1 MSPGWGGFRFKD
13 ARRISPPTIARKI
26 FCSCRSGVQPIVLDS
41 QMHDPAH
48 IDVAILG
55 ARPQAI
61 AALLRYFRDL
71 DTAEEAFQ
79 EACLRALQ
87 TWPHKGPPRD
97 PTAWLIMVG
106 RNAAL
111 DIKRRGRSSEPLP
124 DPDTLADS
132 RDDLTPERLDES
144 HYGDDVLRL
153 LFVCGHP
160 TLPATQQIALAL
172 RIVSGLTVEQIAK
185 AFLVSPAAMEQRIT
199 RAKRAIAGVAVE
211 FDTPGAA
218 ERRTRLAAVSTMIYL
233 IFNEGYGSTPDTA
246 AVREPLADE
255 AIRLGRLLLRLFPTD
270 PEVFGLLAL
279 MLLHQSRAAAR
290 FDANGEIALLEEQDR
305 SRWNQA
311 LIEEGRLLLER
322 AAVCQDPGPYQL
334 QAAIAALHARAARP
348 EDTLW
353 KEIDSL
359 YQALEALQPSPV
371 VTLNRAVAVWKLR
384 GPEAALAMIEPVKG
398 ELDAYFYL
406 HGLRGTL
413 LKELNRLGEARE
425 ALNRAIA
432 LANSMAEAKLIR
444 RELDGLAIA

>member
-1 MSPGWGGFRFKD
+1 
-13 ARRISPPTIARKI
+13 
-26 FCSCRSGVQPIVLDS
+26 
-41 QMHDPAH
+41 MHDLAH
-48 IDVAILG
+48 IDVAISG
-55 ARPQAI
+55 ARPKAI

-97 PTAWLIMVG
+97 PTAWLVMVG

-111 DIKRRGRSSEPLP
+111 DTKRRTRSLGPLP
-124 DPDTLADS
+124 DADALTDA

-144 HYGDDVLRL
+144 HYGDDILRL

-199 RAKRAIAGVAVE
+199 RAKRAIAELGVG
-211 FDTPGAA
+211 FDAPGAA
-218 ERRTRLAAVSTMIYL
+218 ERRTRLEAVSTMIYL

-246 AVREPLADE
+246 AVRESLADE
-255 AIRLGRLLLRLFPTD
+255 AIRLGRLLLSLFPTD

-279 MLLHQSRAAAR
+279 MLLQHSRAPAR
-290 FDANGEIALLEEQDR
+290 FDANGEIVLLDEQDR
-305 SRWNQA
+305 SRWNRT
-311 LIEEGRLLLER
+311 LIDEGRLLLER
-322 AAVCQDPGPYQL
+322 AAVYQSPGPYQV
-334 QAAIAALHARAARP
+334 QAAIAALHARATRP
-348 EDTLW
+348 EETSW

-359 YQALEALQPSPV
+359 YQVLERMQPSPV
-371 VTLNRAVAVWKLR
+371 VTLNRAVAVWKLQ
-384 GPEAALAMIEPVKG
+384 GPEAALQMIEPLRS

-413 LKELNRLGEARE
+413 LKELKRLDEARD
-425 ALNRAIA
+425 ALTRAIA
-432 LANSMAEAKLIR
+432 LANSIEEAKLIR
-444 RELDGLAIA
+444 RELDSLAIAPGI

>member
-1 MSPGWGGFRFKD
+1 M
-13 ARRISPPTIARKI
+13 
-26 FCSCRSGVQPIVLDS
+26 
-41 QMHDPAH
+41 
-48 IDVAILG
+48 
-55 ARPQAI
+55 

-87 TWPHKGPPRD
+87 SWPHQGPPRD
-97 PTAWLIMVG
+97 PTAWLVMVG

-111 DIKRRGRSSEPLP
+111 DAKRRTRSIGPLP
-124 DPDTLADS
+124 EADVFADA

-144 HYGDDVLRL
+144 HYADDILRL
-153 LFVCGHP
+153 LFVCAHP

-185 AFLVSPAAMEQRIT
+185 AFLVSPAAMRQRIT
-199 RAKRAIAGVAVE
+199 RAKQAIAEEAGVE
-211 FDTPGAA
+211 FETPSAT
-218 ERRTRLAAVSTMIYL
+218 ERRSRLAAVSTMIYL

-246 AVREPLADE
+246 AAREALADE
-255 AIRLGRLLLRLFPTD
+255 AIRLGRLLLRLFPTE

-279 MLLHQSRAAAR
+279 MLLQQSRAPAR
-290 FDANGEIALLEEQDR
+290 FDANGEIVLLDGQDR
-305 SRWNQA
+305 SRWNRT
-311 LIEEGRLLLER
+311 LIDEGRLLLER
-322 AAVCQDPGPYQL
+322 AAFYQSAGPYQL
-334 QAAIAALHARAARP
+334 QAAIAALHARAPRP

-371 VTLNRAVAVWKLR
+371 VSLNRAVAVWKLQ
-384 GPEAALAMIEPVKG
+384 GPQAALEMIDPLRS

-406 HGLRGTL
+406 HGLRGAL
-413 LKELNRLGEARE
+413 LKELNRLDEARD

-432 LANSMAEAKLIR
+432 LANSVAEAELIR
-444 RELDGLAIA
+444 RELDSLSIA

>member
-1 MSPGWGGFRFKD
+1 
-13 ARRISPPTIARKI
+13 
-26 FCSCRSGVQPIVLDS
+26 
-41 QMHDPAH
+41 MHDPAH
-48 IDVAILG
+48 IDIAILG
-55 ARPQAI
+55 ARPKAI

-97 PTAWLIMVG
+97 PTAWLIVVG

-111 DIKRRGRSSEPLP
+111 DTKCRIRSIGPLP
-124 DPDTLADS
+124 DADALTDA

-144 HYGDDVLRL
+144 HYGDDILRL

-172 RIVSGLTVEQIAK
+172 RIVSGLTVEQLAK
-185 AFLVSPAAMEQRIT
+185 AFLVSVVAMEQRIT
-199 RAKRAIAGVAVE
+199 RARRAIAEVGVE
-211 FDTPGAA
+211 FETPGAA

-233 IFNEGYGSTPDTA
+233 IFNEGYSSAPDTA
-246 AVREPLADE
+246 AAREALADE
-255 AIRLGRLLLRLFPTD
+255 AIRLGRLLLSLFPTD

-279 MLLHQSRAAAR
+279 MLLQQSRAPAR
-290 FDANGEIALLEEQDR
+290 FDANGEIVLLDEQDR
-305 SRWNQA
+305 SRWNWT
-311 LIEEGRLLLER
+311 LIDEGRLLLER
-322 AAVCQDPGPYQL
+322 ASVYQTPGPYQL
-334 QAAIAALHARAARP
+334 QAAIAALHARATRP

-353 KEIDSL
+353 KEIDLL

-371 VTLNRAVAVWKLR
+371 VTLNRAVAVWKLQ
-384 GPEAALAMIEPVKG
+384 GPEAALEMIEPLKS

-406 HGLRGTL
+406 HGLRGAL
-413 LKELNRLGEARE
+413 LKELHRLDEARA

-432 LANSMAEAKLIR
+432 LANSVAEAKLIR

>member
-1 MSPGWGGFRFKD
+1 
-13 ARRISPPTIARKI
+13 
-26 FCSCRSGVQPIVLDS
+26 
-41 QMHDPAH
+41 MHDPAH
-48 IDVAILG
+48 IDLAISG
-55 ARPQAI
+55 ARPKAI

-111 DIKRRGRSSEPLP
+111 DGKRRIRSIGPLP
-124 DPDTLADS
+124 DADALPDA

-144 HYGDDVLRL
+144 HYGDDILRL

-199 RAKRAIAGVAVE
+199 RAKRAIADVGVE
-211 FDTPGAA
+211 FETPGAA
-218 ERRTRLAAVSTMIYL
+218 ERRARLATVSTMIYL

-246 AVREPLADE
+246 TAREVLADE
-255 AIRLGRLLLRLFPTD
+255 AIRLGRLLLSLFPTD

-279 MLLHQSRAAAR
+279 MLFQQSRAPAR
-290 FDANGEIALLEEQDR
+290 FDGNGDIVLLDEQDR
-305 SRWNQA
+305 SRWNQT
-311 LIEEGRLLLER
+311 LIDEGRLLLER
-322 AAVCQDPGPYQL
+322 ASAYRTPGPYQL
-334 QAAIAALHARAARP
+334 QAAIAALHARAVRP

-359 YQALEALQPSPV
+359 YQMLEALQPSPV
-371 VTLNRAVAVWKLR
+371 VTLNRAVAVWKLQ
-384 GPEAALAMIEPVKG
+384 GPEAALEMIDPLKG
-398 ELDAYFYL
+398 ELDAYFYF

-413 LKELNRLGEARE
+413 LKELNRPDEARD

-432 LANSMAEAKLIR
+432 LANSVAEAKFIR
-444 RELDGLAIA
+444 RELDSLAIG

>member
-1 MSPGWGGFRFKD
+1 
-13 ARRISPPTIARKI
+13 
-26 FCSCRSGVQPIVLDS
+26 
-41 QMHDPAH
+41 MHDPAH
-48 IDVAILG
+48 IDIAILG
-55 ARPQAI
+55 ARPKAI

-111 DIKRRGRSSEPLP
+111 DTKRRIRSIGPLP
-124 DPDTLADS
+124 DADALTDT
-132 RDDLTPERLDES
+132 RDDVAPERLDES
-144 HYGDDVLRL
+144 HYGDDILRL

-199 RAKRAIAGVAVE
+199 RAKRAIAEVGVE
-211 FDTPGAA
+211 FETPGAA

-246 AVREPLADE
+246 AAREALADE
-255 AIRLGRLLLRLFPTD
+255 AIRLGRLLLSLFPTD

-279 MLLHQSRAAAR
+279 MLLQQSRAPAR
-290 FDANGEIALLEEQDR
+290 FDANGEIVLLDEQDR
-305 SRWNQA
+305 SRWNRT
-311 LIEEGRLLLER
+311 LIDEGRLLLEK
-322 AAVCQDPGPYQL
+322 ASVYQIPGPYQL
-334 QAAIAALHARAARP
+334 QAAIAALHARATRP

-371 VTLNRAVAVWKLR
+371 VTLNRAVAVWKLQ
-384 GPEAALAMIEPVKG
+384 GPEAALEMIDPLKG

-406 HGLRGTL
+406 HGLRGAL
-413 LKELNRLGEARE
+413 LKELNRLDEARD
-425 ALNRAIA
+425 ALKRAIA
-432 LANSMAEAKLIR
+432 LANSVAEAKLIR
-444 RELDGLAIA
+444 RELDSLAIA

>member
-1 MSPGWGGFRFKD
+1 
-13 ARRISPPTIARKI
+13 
-26 FCSCRSGVQPIVLDS
+26 
-41 QMHDPAH
+41 MHDPAH
-48 IDVAILG
+48 IDVAISG
-55 ARPQAI
+55 ARPKAI

-111 DIKRRGRSSEPLP
+111 DARRRRRSIGPLP
-124 DPDTLADS
+124 DPDALAD
-132 RDDLTPERLDES
+132 DDLTAERLDES
-144 HYGDDVLRL
+144 HYGDDILRL
-153 LFVCGHP
+153 LFMCGHP

-185 AFLVSPAAMEQRIT
+185 AFLVSVDAMKQRIT
-199 RAKRAIAGVAVE
+199 RAKRAIAEVGVE
-211 FDTPGAA
+211 FDTPGPA

-233 IFNEGYGSTPDTA
+233 IFNEGYSSTAETA
-246 AVREPLADE
+246 VAREALAEE
-255 AIRLGRLLLRLFPTD
+255 AIRLGRLLLSLFPTD

-279 MLLHQSRAAAR
+279 MLLQQSRAPAR
-290 FDANGEIALLEEQDR
+290 FDANGEIVLLDEQDR
-305 SRWNQA
+305 SRWNRT
-311 LIEEGRLLLER
+311 LIDEGRLLLER
-322 AAVCQDPGPYQL
+322 AAFYQDPGPYQL
-334 QAAIAALHARAARP
+334 QAAIAALHARASRP
-348 EDTLW
+348 EDTPW

-359 YQALEALQPSPV
+359 YQLLEALQPSPV
-371 VTLNRAVAVWKLR
+371 VTLNRAVAVWKLQ
-384 GPEAALAMIEPVKG
+384 GAEAALEMIEPLRS

-413 LKELNRLGEARE
+413 LKELNRRDEARE

-432 LANSMAEAKLIR
+432 LANSVAEAKLIR
-444 RELDGLAIA
+444 RELDRLAIAQPT